1 MPSLHFVNLSF
12 RHTSAVPLFDDVTV
26 HLGPGWHGLVGATG
40 SGKTTLLRLVT
51 GELEPVSGIVSA
63 EPVQPSPTLCDQSV
77 EHRTDEI
84 SSFAASS
91 DGQARQLHGRLRL
104 NPTDLERWPTLSPGE
119 RKRWQIGAALAAQPL
134 VLLLDEPTNHLDR
147 EGREVLL
154 GALRRFTGMGV
165 IVSHDRHFLDALT
178 SSTLLITG
186 GSVRQWNAPYS
197 QARQAW
203 EAEATQRQE
212 NYETVK
218 REARKLKRRVADK
231 RRRREALAA
240 RHRRTIRQADG
251 KDHDARSME
260 VKGRAESGSRRADRE
275 LETTRSRLERVVR
288 EVESYDVLREVGRS
302 LFIDYA
308 PAPKARLATL
318 TRPLLQ
324 AGGHTVLEQ
333 IDVELL
339 RGDRIRVAGPN
350 GAGKSTLLAALIEA
364 AALPADRRLHLP
376 QEMSAAD
383 GKALLE
389 SVRALPKEQRG
400 RVLSLVAAL
409 GLDPDLLLASSAP
422 SPGEARKLKM
432 AYGLGLQVWA
442 LVLDEP
448 TNHLD
453 LQTIERLEAAL
464 VAYPGA
470 LVMVTHDDALAAAC
484 TTQTWELAKHRLT
497 LHHH

>member
-1 MPSLHFVNLSF
+1 MPSLHLVDLSF
-12 RHTSAVPLFDDVTV
+12 GHTSAVPIFDDVTV
-26 HLGPGWHGLVGATG
+26 HLGPGWHGLVGANG

-51 GELEPVSGIVSA
+51 GELEPVSGIVRV
-63 EPVQPSPTLCDQSV
+63 EPVRPSPTLCHQSV

-84 SSFAASS
+84 SSFAAS
-91 DGQARQLHGRLRL
+91 GEGHARELLGRLRL

-119 RKRWQIGAALAAQPL
+119 RKRWQIGAALAARPL

-147 EGREVLL
+147 EGRGILFD
-154 GALRRFTGMGV
+154 ALRRFPGVGV

-178 SSTLLITG
+178 SSTLLVAG
-186 GSVRQWNAPYS
+186 GSVRQWNAPYG

-203 EAEATQRQE
+203 EAEAAQRE
-212 NYETVK
+212 EHLETAK
-218 REARKLKRRVADK
+218 REARKLKRRVADQG
-231 RRRREALAA
+231 RRREGLAA
-240 RHRRTIRQADG
+240 RHRRTMRQAG
-251 KDHDARSME
+251 VKDHDARSME
-260 VKGRAESGSRRADRE
+260 AKGRAESGSRRADRE
-275 LETTRSRLERVVR
+275 LEMTRSRLERVAR

-324 AGGHTVLEQ
+324 ADGHAVLEH

-364 AALPADRRLHLP
+364 AALPAGRLLHLP

-389 SVRALPKEQRG
+389 SVRVLPKAQRG

-409 GLDPDLLLASSAP
+409 GLDPDLLLVSSAP

-442 LVLDEP
+442 VVLDEP

-453 LQTIERLEAAL
+453 IQAIERLEAAL

-484 TTQTWELAKHRLT
+484 TTQTWELAAGRLVV
-497 LHHH
+497 HHH

>member
-1 MPSLHFVNLSF
+1 MPSLHFVDLSF
-12 RHTSAVPLFDDVTV
+12 RYTSAVPLFDDVTV
-26 HLGPGWHGLVGATG
+26 HLGPGWHGLVGVNG

-51 GELEPVSGIVSA
+51 GELEPASGIVSV
-63 EPVQPSPTLCDQSV
+63 EPVQPSPTLCHQSV

-91 DGQARQLHGRLRL
+91 EGEARKLHGRLRL

-119 RKRWQIGAALAAQPL
+119 RKRWQIGAALATQPL

-147 EGREVLL
+147 EGREILL
-154 GALRRFTGMGV
+154 SALRRFPGVGV
-165 IVSHDRHFLDALT
+165 IVSHDRHVLDALT

-186 GSVRQWNAPYS
+186 GSVRQWNAPYG
-197 QARQAW
+197 QARHAW
-203 EAEATQRQE
+203 EAEAAQRE
-212 NYETVK
+212 ERYETTK
-218 REARKLKRRVADK
+218 REARKLKRRAADQ
-231 RRRREALAA
+231 RRRREALTG
-240 RHRRTIRQADG
+240 RHRRTIRQAG
-251 KDHDARSME
+251 VKDHDARSME

-275 LETTRSRLERVVR
+275 LEVTRSRLERVAR
-288 EVESYDVLREVGRS
+288 EVEAYDVLREVGRS
-302 LFIDYA
+302 LFINYA
-308 PAPKARLATL
+308 QAPNARLATL
-318 TRPLLQ
+318 TQPFLQ
-324 AGGHTVLEQ
+324 AGSHTVLEE

-339 RGDRIRVAGPN
+339 RDDRIRVAGRN
-350 GAGKSTLLAALIEA
+350 GAGKSTLLAALIAA
-364 AALPADRRLHLP
+364 AALPADRLLDLP
-376 QEMSAAD
+376 QEMSAGD

-389 SVRALPKEQRG
+389 SVRVLPNDKRG

-453 LQTIERLEAAL
+453 LQAIERLEAAL

-484 TTQTWELAKHRLT
+484 TTQTWELTGGRLAV
-497 LHHH
+497 HHH

>member
-12 RHTSAVPLFDDVTV
+12 RYISAVPLFDDVTV
-26 HLGPGWHGLVGATG
+26 HLGPGWHGLVGVNG

-77 EHRTDEI
+77 EHCTDEI

-91 DGQARQLHGRLRL
+91 EGQARQLHGRLRL

-119 RKRWQIGAALAAQPL
+119 RKRWQIGAALAASPL

-147 EGREVLL
+147 EGREILL
-154 GALRRFTGMGV
+154 GALRRFPGVGV
-165 IVSHDRHFLDALT
+165 IVSHDRHLLDALT
-178 SSTLLITG
+178 SSTLLIAG
-186 GSVRQWNAPYS
+186 GSVRQWNVPYS

-203 EAEATQRQE
+203 EAEAAQRGE
-212 NYETVK
+212 RYETTK
-218 REARKLKRRVADK
+218 RETRKLKRRVADQ

-240 RHRRTIRQADG
+240 RHRRTIRRAG
-251 KDHDARSME
+251 VKDHDARSME
-260 VKGRAESGSRRADRE
+260 VKGRAQSGSGRADRE
-275 LETTRSRLERVVR
+275 LEVTRSRLERVAR

-302 LFIDYA
+302 LFIDYT
-308 PAPKARLATL
+308 PAPKTRLATL
-318 TRPLLQ
+318 TQPFLQ
-324 AGGHTVLEQ
+324 AGGHIVLEQ

-339 RGDRIRVAGPN
+339 RGDHIRVAGPN

-364 AALPADRRLHLP
+364 AALPADRLLDLP

-389 SVRALPKEQRG
+389 SVRVLPKDQRG

-453 LQTIERLEAAL
+453 LQAIERLEAAL

-484 TTQTWELAKHRLT
+484 TTQTWELAGGRIT
-497 LHHH
+497 VHHH

>member
-1 MPSLHFVNLSF
+1 MPSLHLIDLSF
-12 RHTSAVPLFDDVTV
+12 HHTSSVPLFDDVTV
-26 HLGPGWHGLVGATG
+26 HLGPGWHGLVGANG

-51 GELEPVSGIVSA
+51 GELEPVSGIVSTD
-63 EPVQPSPTLCDQSV
+63 PIQPTPTLCHQSV
-77 EHRTDEI
+77 EHRTDGI

-91 DGQARQLHGRLRL
+91 EGQARELHGRLGL

-119 RKRWQIGAALAAQPL
+119 RKRWQIGAALAARPL

-147 EGREVLL
+147 EGREILL
-154 GALRRFTGMGV
+154 GALRRFPGVGV

-178 SSTLLITG
+178 SSTLLIAG
-186 GSVRQWNAPYS
+186 GSVRQWNAPYG
-197 QARQAW
+197 QAREAW
-203 EAEATQRQE
+203 EAEAAQRQE
-212 NYETVK
+212 RYATAK
-218 REARKLKRRVADK
+218 REARKLKRRVADQ
-231 RRRREALAA
+231 RRRREALVG
-240 RHRRTIRQADG
+240 RHRRTIRQAG
-251 KDHDARSME
+251 VKDHNARSME
-260 VKGRAESGSRRADRE
+260 AKGRAESGSRRADRE
-275 LETTRSRLERVVR
+275 LKITRSRLERVAR
-288 EVESYDVLREVGRS
+288 EVESYDILREVGRS
-302 LFIDYA
+302 LFIDYT

-318 TRPLLQ
+318 TQPLLQ

-389 SVRALPKEQRG
+389 SVRVLPKDQRG

-422 SPGEARKLKM
+422 SPGEVRKLKM

-453 LQTIERLEAAL
+453 LQAIERLEAAL

-484 TTQTWELAKHRLT
+484 TTQTWELAGRRLAV
-497 LHHH
+497 HHH